1 MTISEK
7 SSIIERYKLKND
19 GSAVYIQETELKRN
33 LKSRIGKPAFFIVFI
48 LIIVFTLLSTMG
60 VSTYYG
66 DIKKS
71 YIWGIDDIR
80 WGMDIRGGVS
90 ATFTV
95 PEDYAAENTITDSDL
110 SAAKSILETRLV
122 NKNIN
127 DYNVYVDNTTKAVI
141 VQFPWQN
148 DDTSFDPQ
156 QAVREIGETAL
167 LTFREKYETDSDG
180 LPTGDTKDNIVLT
193 GKDVEKAQAGYR
205 KNDSGQYEWI
215 VQLQLKS
222 SGKEAFANATEK
234 LSSSENISAGT
245 NILSIWMDDECISYP
260 RVNKKIDDDSCEISG
275 SFDENSASELAN
287 KINGGALPFKLEN
300 SSLSTI
306 SPILGTGARDA
317 MALAGLI
324 AFVLIAIFMV
334 IYYKLPGFVAVVALM
349 GQVAG
354 MFAAITGFFGFNHAS
369 SLTLPG
375 IAGIILS
382 IGMGVD
388 ANVISAERIKEELKA
403 GRTIDGALKNGFSRG
418 FTAILDSNLTVIIVA
433 LILMAVFGTWFGA
446 TTEGTVY
453 SFGYTLLA
461 GVIMNFIMA
470 CWATRLMTIGLSK
483 FKCFRKPA
491 LYGVS
496 KNELENADT
505 EKGKD
510 TVQNIE
516 VKAKTNWDLVGKR
529 KIFVIISAA
538 AFILTLAFSFIL
550 GVHVDIRFKGGTIL
564 TYSYEGEI
572 STDDIKST
580 VEALGTPRA
589 TVTTGTSFTGGL
601 NTIVVSFAQDDRMDS
616 EMLEKVTNTL
626 VETYSENSVENVDT
640 TNVSAAAGSQF
651 LVSCVIAVAAAF
663 VLLVIYIA
671 FRFKKIG
678 GWSAGIIAIFCL
690 LHDVILT
697 YAVYIFCGMSLD
709 SNFMAVILTLLG
721 YSINNTII
729 IYDRLRENRAKY
741 GGKMSDRELVNL
753 SINQTLSRSI
763 ITTATT
769 VTAMICIAIVCS
781 LQGVTSILT
790 FAIPL
795 AFGML
800 VGFYSSLCLAGPL
813 WIWHQ
818 ERKAKKRGAA
828 DPAKSNG

>member
-1 MTISEK
+1 MK
-7 SSIIERYKLKND
+7 SKI
-19 GSAVYIQETELKRN
+19 T
-33 LKSRIGKPAFFIVFI
+33 KPVFFVVFF
-48 LIIVFTLLSTMG
+48 LIIAFTVLSTMG
-60 VSTYYG
+60 VKTYNG
-66 DIKKS
+66 DIKNH

-80 WGMDIRGGVS
+80 WGIDIRGGVNV
-90 ATFTV
+90 TFGV
-95 PEDYAAENTITDSDL
+95 PEDYAKENAVTEDDL
-110 SAAKSILETRLV
+110 NAAKSIMETRLV
-122 NKNIN
+122 SKNIN
-127 DYNVYVDNTTKAVI
+127 DYDVFVDLATNAII
-141 VQFPWQN
+141 VQFPWQS
-148 DDTSFDPQ
+148 DDTSFDPE
-156 QAVREIGETAL
+156 QAVKEIGETAL
-167 LTFREKYETDSDG
+167 LTFREKYETDSEG
-180 LPTGDTKDNIVLT
+180 LPTGDTETVILT
-193 GKDVEKAQAGYR
+193 GADVQRAQAGYDS
-205 KNDSGQYEWI
+205 KNDEYI
-215 VQLQLKS
+215 VHLEFKD
-222 SGKEAFANATEK
+222 SGKEKFADATGRLVGEQ
-234 LSSSENISAGT
+234 I
-245 NILSIWMDDECISYP
+245 SIWMDDVCISSP
-260 RVNKKIDDDSCEISG
+260 NVNERIADGSCQISG
-275 SFDENSASELAN
+275 SFTAESAQDLAN
-287 KINGGALPFKLEN
+287 KINGGALPFKLDIK
-300 SSLSTI
+300 SLSTI

-324 AFVLIAIFMV
+324 AFVLIAVFMI
-334 IYYKLPGFVAVVALM
+334 IYYRLPGFVAVVSLT

-354 MFAAITGFFGFNHAS
+354 MFAAITGFFAFNSAS

-446 TTEGTVY
+446 STEGTIY

-470 CWATRLMTIGLSK
+470 CWATRLMTVALSK

-496 KNELENADT
+496 GKDMPVSDV

-510 TVQNIE
+510 TVRNIE
-516 VKAKTNWDLVGKR
+516 VKAKTNFDFVSKR
-529 KIFVIISAA
+529 KIFVIISAVVIA
-538 AFILTLAFSFIL
+538 ATVARTFII
-550 GVHVDIRFKGGTIL
+550 GVAVDIRFKGGTMI

-572 STDDIKST
+572 DVNDVKSQI
-580 VEALGTPRA
+580 ESIGTSRA
-589 TVTTGTSFTGGL
+589 TVTTGTSFTGNL
-601 NTIVVSFAQDDRMDS
+601 KTLVVSFAADEKMDDDMLQSVS
-616 EMLEKVTNTL
+616 EHLEK
-626 VETYSENSVENVDT
+626 TYPDNNIVNMDT
-640 TNVSAAAGSQF
+640 TNVSASAGSQF
-651 LVSCVIAVAAAF
+651 FISCLIAVIIAF

-678 GWSAGIIAIFCL
+678 GWSAGVIAIICL
-690 LHDVILT
+690 MHDVAVT
-697 YAVYIFCGMSLD
+697 YAVYVFGGMALD

-741 GGKMSDRELVNL
+741 GGKFNDRELVNL

-769 VTAMICIAIVCS
+769 VTAMISISVVCAFM
-781 LQGVTSILT
+781 GTTSILS
-790 FAIPL
+790 FSIPL
-795 AFGML
+795 AIGMV
-800 VGFYSSLCLAGPL
+800 VGFYSSLCLAGPI

-818 ERKAKKRGAA
+818 ERKSRKLNA
-828 DPAKSNG
+828 AKSEK

>member
-1 MTISEK
+1 M
-7 SSIIERYKLKND
+7 
-19 GSAVYIQETELKRN
+19 
-33 LKSRIGKPAFFIVFI
+33 KSRIGKSAFFIVFI
-48 LIIVFTLLSTMG
+48 LIIVFAVLSTMG
-60 VSTYYG
+60 ISTYNG

-71 YIWGIDDIR
+71 IIWGIDDIR

-95 PEDYAAENTITDSDL
+95 PEDYAAENEITADDL
-110 SAAKSILETRLV
+110 NAAKSILETRLV

-127 DYNVYVDNTTKAVI
+127 DYNVYVDNATNGVI
-141 VQFPWQN
+141 VQFPWQS

-167 LTFREKYETDSDG
+167 LTFREKHEVDSDG
-180 LPTGDTKDNIVLT
+180 KPSGETKDNVILT
-193 GKDVEKAQAGYR
+193 GSDVESARASYEQK
-205 KNDSGQYEWI
+205 KDNSGQYEW
-215 VQLQLKS
+215 VVNLQFSEK
-222 SGKEAFANATEK
+222 GRKAFADATEK
-234 LSSSENISAGT
+234 LSSSANVSAGT
-245 NILSIWMDDECISYP
+245 NIVSIWMDDTCISYP
-260 RVNKKIDDDSCEISG
+260 VVHERLDDEYCSISG
-275 SFDENSASELAN
+275 GGSSGFTSDEANALAN
-287 KINGGALPFKLEN
+287 KINGGSLPFKLEN

-324 AFVLIAIFMV
+324 AFILIAIFMIV
-334 IYYKLPGFVAVVALM
+334 YYKLPGFVAVVALT

-354 MFAAITGFFGFNHAS
+354 MFAAITGFFGFNNAS

-388 ANVISAERIKEELKA
+388 ANVISAERIKEEIKA

-470 CWATRLMTIGLSK
+470 CWATRMMTIGLSR
-483 FKCFRKPA
+483 FKCFRKTS
-491 LYGVS
+491 LYGVKKS
-496 KNELENADT
+496 ELEHTDV

-510 TVQNIE
+510 TVHTIT
-516 VKAKTNWDLVGKR
+516 VKAKTNIDFVGKR
-529 KIFVIISAA
+529 KLFVIISAA
-538 AFILTLAFSFIL
+538 AFALTILFSFVL

-564 TYSYEGEI
+564 TYSYSGEI
-572 STDDIKST
+572 DTNAVKAT
-580 VEALGTPRA
+580 VEDLGTPRA

-601 NTIVVSFAQDDRMDS
+601 NTVVVSFAQDDKMDS
-616 EMLEKVTNTL
+616 EMLEKVSDALEKAYADNDI
-626 VETYSENSVENVDT
+626 ENIDT

-651 LVSCVIAVAAAF
+651 LVSCVIAVAIAF

-678 GWSAGIIAIFCL
+678 GWSAGVIAILCL

-697 YAVYIFCGMSLD
+697 YAVYVVSGMSLD

-741 GGKMSDRELVNL
+741 GGDISDRELVNL

-769 VTAMICIAIVCS
+769 VTAMISIAVVCS
-781 LQGVTSILT
+781 LQGVTSILS

-813 WIWHQ
+813 WIWHR
-818 ERKAKKRGAA
+818 ERKANKSGSPK
-828 DPAKSNG
+828 PAKSKG

>member
-1 MTISEK
+1 M
-7 SSIIERYKLKND
+7 
-19 GSAVYIQETELKRN
+19 
-33 LKSRIGKPAFFIVFI
+33 KSRIGKPAFFIVFI
-48 LIIVFTLLSTMG
+48 LIIVFTVLSTMG

-80 WGMDIRGGVS
+80 WGIDIRGGVN
-90 ATFTV
+90 ATFKV
-95 PEDYAAENTITDSDL
+95 PEDYAAEHTITDDDL
-110 SAAKSILETRLV
+110 NSAKSILETRLV
-122 NKNIN
+122 KKNIN
-127 DYNVYVDNTTKAVI
+127 DYDVYVDSTTNSII

-148 DDTSFDPQ
+148 DDTSFDPE

-167 LTFREKYETDSDG
+167 LTFREKYVLDSDG
-180 LPTGDTKDNIVLT
+180 LPSGDTEKIILT
-193 GKDVEKAQAGYR
+193 GSDVESAKSMYYR
-205 KNDSGQYEWI
+205 DDKTGVTKYI
-215 VQLQLKS
+215 VQLNLKD
-222 SGKEAFANATEK
+222 SGREKFSEATGRLSKNADNGVD
-234 LSSSENISAGT
+234 NI
-245 NILSIWMDDECISYP
+245 ISIWMDDVCISHP
-260 RVNKKIDDDSCEISG
+260 RVSDKIDSNTAEISG
-275 SFDENSASELAN
+275 SFTADEANALAN
-287 KINGGALPFKLEN
+287 KINGGALPFKLKID
-300 SSLSTI
+300 SLSTI

-324 AFVLIAIFMV
+324 AFILIAIFM
-334 IYYKLPGFVAVVALM
+334 ILYYKLPGFVAVIALT

-388 ANVISAERIKEELKA
+388 ANVISAERIREEIKA

-470 CWATRLMTIGLSK
+470 CWATRMMTIGLSK
-483 FKCFRKPA
+483 FKFFRKPGW
-491 LYGVS
+491 YGVAS
-496 KNELENADT
+496 EDIREHTENV
-505 EKGKD
+505 EKGKN
-510 TVQNIE
+510 TVQTIN
-516 VKAKTNWDLVGKR
+516 VKARTDINFVGKR
-529 KIFVIISAA
+529 KVFVIVSAA
-538 AFILTLAFSFIL
+538 AFALTILFSFIL
-550 GVHVDIRFKGGTIL
+550 GVNVDIRFKGGTII
-564 TYSYEGEI
+564 TYSYQGEV
-572 STDDIKST
+572 STNDIKST
-580 VEALGTPRA
+580 VESLGTPRA

-601 NTIVVSFAQDDRMDS
+601 NTIVVSFAQDEKMDD
-616 EMLEKVTNTL
+616 EMLQNVSKKL
-626 VETYSENSVENVDT
+626 IETYPDNEIENIDT
-640 TNVSAAAGSQF
+640 TNVSASAGSQF
-651 LVSCVIAVAAAF
+651 LVSCVIAVAVAF

-678 GWSAGIIAIFCL
+678 GWSAGVIAIFCL

-697 YAVYIFCGMSLD
+697 YAVYVVTGMSLD

-729 IYDRLRENRAKY
+729 IYDRLRENRAKF
-741 GGKMSDRELVNL
+741 GGRLADRDLVNL

-769 VTAMICIAIVCS
+769 VTAMISIAVVCS
-781 LQGVTSILT
+781 LQGVTSILS

-818 ERKAKKRGAA
+818 ERKR
-828 DPAKSNG
+828 S

>member
-1 MTISEK
+1 M
-7 SSIIERYKLKND
+7 
-19 GSAVYIQETELKRN
+19 
-33 LKSRIGKPAFFIVFI
+33 KSRIGKPAFFIVFI
-48 LIIVFTLLSTMG
+48 LIIAFAVLSTMG
-60 VSTYYG
+60 ISTYHG
-66 DIKKS
+66 DIKQS
-71 YIWGIDDIR
+71 YVWGIDDIR
-80 WGMDIRGGVS
+80 WGIDIRGGVN
-90 ATFTV
+90 ATFVV
-95 PEDYAAENTITDSDL
+95 PEDYAAEHTITEDDL
-110 SAAKSILETRLV
+110 NAAKSILETRLV

-127 DYNVYVDNTTKAVI
+127 DYDVYVDATSKAII
-141 VQFPWQN
+141 VQFPWQS
-148 DDTSFDPQ
+148 DDNSFDPQ
-156 QAVREIGETAL
+156 AAVNEIGETAL
-167 LTFREKYETDSDG
+167 LTFREKYEVDDNG
-180 LPTGDTKDNIVLT
+180 LPTGATETIILTGSDVESAKAGYIKDDTTGASKYIVKLNFKDSGKTKFEEATERLSQNANGVDNI
-193 GKDVEKAQAGYR
+193 
-205 KNDSGQYEWI
+205 I
-215 VQLQLKS
+215 
-222 SGKEAFANATEK
+222 
-234 LSSSENISAGT
+234 
-245 NILSIWMDDECISYP
+245 SIWMDDVCISHP
-260 RVNKKIDDDSCEISG
+260 KVEKKIQGGDGYIEG
-275 SFDENSASELAN
+275 SFTADEATELAN
-287 KINGGALPFKLEN
+287 KINGGALPFKLKID
-300 SSLSTI
+300 SLSTI

-317 MALAGLI
+317 MAFAGLI
-324 AFVLIAIFMV
+324 AFILIAIFMIV
-334 IYYKLPGFVAVVALM
+334 YYRLPGFVAVIALT

-354 MFAAITGFFGFNHAS
+354 MFAAITGFFGFNNAS

-388 ANVISAERIKEELKA
+388 ANVISAERIREEIKA

-470 CWATRLMTIGLSK
+470 CWATRMMTIGLSK
-483 FKCFRKPA
+483 FRCFRKPS

-496 KNELENADT
+496 KKDLDNSNV

-510 TVQNIE
+510 TVAVVD
-516 VKAKTNWDLVGKR
+516 VKAKTNIDFVGK
-529 KIFVIISAA
+529 KKVFVIVSCAMFA
-538 AFILTLAFSFIL
+538 LTVLLSFVM
-550 GVHVDIRFKGGTIL
+550 GVNVDIRFKGGTIV
-564 TYSYEGEI
+564 TYSYQGEI
-572 STDDIKST
+572 STNDVKST

-601 NTIVVSFAQDDRMDS
+601 QTIAVSFAQDEKMDDQ
-616 EMLEKVTNTL
+616 MLQKVSQTL
-626 VETYSENSVENVDT
+626 IDAYPDNNIQNVDT
-640 TNVSAAAGSQF
+640 TNVSASSGSQF
-651 LVSCVIAVAAAF
+651 FISCVIAVAIAF

-697 YAVYIFCGMSLD
+697 YAVYVILGMSLD

-741 GGKMSDRELVNL
+741 GSKKSDRELVNL

-769 VTAMICIAIVCS
+769 VTAMISIAVVCS
-781 LQGVTSILT
+781 LQGVTSILS

-813 WIWHQ
+813 WISHR
-818 ERKAKKRGAA
+818 ERKTAKK
-828 DPAKSNG
+828 

>member
-1 MTISEK
+1 MK
-7 SSIIERYKLKND
+7 SK
-19 GSAVYIQETELKRN
+19 
-33 LKSRIGKPAFFIVFI
+33 IGKPAFFVVFI
-48 LIIVFTLLSTMG
+48 LIIVFTVLSTMG
-60 VSTYYG
+60 ISYYNG
-66 DIKKS
+66 DIKRS
-71 YIWGIDDIR
+71 VIWGIDDIR
-80 WGMDIRGGVS
+80 WGMDIRGGVN

-95 PEDYAAENTITDSDL
+95 PEDYAAEHEITDSDL

-122 NKNIN
+122 KKNIN
-127 DYNVYVDNTTKAVI
+127 DYNVYVDGTTKSVI
-141 VQFPWQN
+141 VQFPWQS

-167 LTFREKYETDSDG
+167 LTFREKHEVDEEG
-180 LPTGDTKDNIVLT
+180 KPKGETKDNIILT
-193 GKDVEKAQAGYR
+193 GDQVARAVASYELKKD
-205 KNDSGQYEWI
+205 NSGQREW
-215 VQLQLKS
+215 VVKLQFKDE
-222 SGKEAFANATEK
+222 GKKAFADATEK
-234 LSSSENISAGT
+234 LSSRENIIAGT
-245 NILSIWMDDECISYP
+245 NIISIWMDDECISYP
-260 RVNKKIDDDSCEISG
+260 TVSERINDDTCQIS
-275 SFDENSASELAN
+275 SSRFDETSAHALAD
-287 KINGGALPFKLEN
+287 KINGGSLPFKLEN

-324 AFVLIAIFMV
+324 AFILIAIFMI
-334 IYYKLPGFVAVVALM
+334 IYYKLPGFVAVIALT

-354 MFAAITGFFGFNHAS
+354 MFAAITGFFGFNAAS

-388 ANVISAERIKEELKA
+388 ANVISAERIREEIKA

-470 CWATRLMTIGLSK
+470 CWATRMMTIGLSK
-483 FKCFRKPA
+483 FKCFRKTSV
-491 LYGVS
+491 YGVRKS
-496 KNELENADT
+496 ELEHADV

-510 TVQNIE
+510 TVHTIS
-516 VKAKTNWDLVGKR
+516 VKAKTNIDFVGKR

-538 AFILTLAFSFIL
+538 AFALTLAFSFII
-550 GVHVDIRFKGGTIL
+550 GVSVDIRFKGGTIL
-564 TYSYEGEI
+564 TYSYEG
-572 STDDIKST
+572 DIDTSAVKSA

-601 NTIVVSFAQDDRMDS
+601 NTIVVSFAQDDKMDN
-616 EMLEKVTNTL
+616 ELLEQISKTL
-626 VETYSENSVENVDT
+626 TSTFSENKIENIDT

-651 LVSCVIAVAAAF
+651 LISCVIAVSVAF

-678 GWSAGIIAIFCL
+678 GWSAGVIAIICL

-697 YAVYIFCGMSLD
+697 YAVYVFAGMSLD

-729 IYDRLRENRAKY
+729 IYDRLRENRAKH
-741 GGKMSDRELVNL
+741 GSKMSDRELVNL

-769 VTAMICIAIVCS
+769 VTAMISIAVICL
-781 LQGVTSILT
+781 LQGVTSILS

-813 WIWHQ
+813 WIRHR
-818 ERKAKKRGAA
+818 ERKERKHG
-828 DPAKSNG
+828 